1 MLSGRIR
8 STSRRLT
15 WLLWLG
21 LLFAFA
27 QAAASVHAISH
38 FGQDPGR
45 LRDGGLVHAQCD
57 LCLLGA
63 SIGGAAPAP
72 EPAATTPP
80 PTADAIVAA
89 AEAIPVAAAPAL
101 AYRSRAPPDAP
112 R

>member
-1 MLSGRIR
+1 MR
-8 STSRRLT
+8 SAARHRVS

-38 FGQDPGR
+38 LGDDASAP
-45 LRDGGLVHAQCD
+45 RDRGVVHAKCD
-57 LCLLGA
+57 LCLLG
-63 SIGGAAPAP
+63 SGIGGAAPAA
-72 EPAATTPP
+72 EPPSVWEP
-80 PTADAIVAA
+80 RVGDVAY
-89 AEAIPVAAAPAL
+89 VAPARTRLPSALAL